1 MSNAGPDRAPA
12 DVEAQIDRARQQAR
26 NQIGDSLHD
35 GVVQSMT
42 ALMMG
47 VAVRRLDAPPDL
59 APHLDAIELELSG
72 VVAELRDLIRDLR
85 TPESGAAATPRI

>member
-1 MSNAGPDRAPA
+1 MTEEGPDRPPG
-12 DVEAQIDRARQQAR
+12 DVDEQIERARQQAR
-26 NQIGDSLHD
+26 DRVGDALHD

-47 VAVRRLDAPPDL
+47 LAVRRLDAPAGL
-59 APHLDAIELELSG
+59 WPHLDAIELELSG

-85 TPESGAAATPRI
+85 TPDAGVDSDRA